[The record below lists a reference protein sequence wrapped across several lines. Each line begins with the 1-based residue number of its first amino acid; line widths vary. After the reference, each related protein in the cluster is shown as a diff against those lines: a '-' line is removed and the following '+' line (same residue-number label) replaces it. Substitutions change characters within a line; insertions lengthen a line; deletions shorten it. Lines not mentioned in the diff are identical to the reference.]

1 MTVKQLP
8 DSSTLFEIFSN
19 STNLAQ
25 MLVVGTLMSASLSII
40 AAPAHAVAL
49 NGGQVAFT
57 GETTGFL
64 ESQNAV
70 PLNSFNVTF
79 NFNPEPA
86 PGAAS
91 NATVSSA
98 SAPFNTYF
106 NQNPNGSGS
115 YPLNPRTQTVAFNY
129 ASGNNS
135 SFSYT
140 LGSNLV
146 FAFAN
151 SVTLTIREGSTLV
164 GSKFVGPSGSGVNLS
179 TNNPSGSFYSQ
190 GGINTNL
197 NALSFTLNDITAGS
211 TGGYSILASTVEPV
225 TASVPEP
232 FTIVGTILGGT
243 AAMRMRKKLAAA
255 AKN

>member
-1 MTVKQLP
+1 MKVKQLP
-8 DSSTLFEIFSN
+8 DLSTLFEIFSK
-19 STNLAQ
+19 STSLAQ
-25 MLVVGTLMSASLSII
+25 MLVVGTLAMGASVGIPV
-40 AAPAHAVAL
+40 APAHAVAL
-49 NGGQVAFT
+49 NGGQVVFT

-64 ESQNAV
+64 ELQNAV

-98 SAPFNTYF
+98 STPFTTYF

-129 ASGNNS
+129 FSGDNDG
-135 SFSYT
+135 FTYK
-140 LGSNLV
+140 LGSDLV
-146 FAFAN
+146 FAFEN
-151 SVTLTIREGSTLV
+151 SVTLTMKEGTRFV
-164 GSKFVGPSGSGVNLS
+164 GSNSGTGVSLANNSPSGA
-179 TNNPSGSFYSQ
+179 FYSQ
-190 GGINTNL
+190 GGMNTSVE
-197 NALSFTLNDITAGS
+197 ALSFTLNDITSGS

-232 FTIVGTILGGT
+232 LTIVGTILGGT
-243 AAMRMRKKLAAA
+243 AAIRIRKKLADT
-255 AKN
+255 AKK

>member
-1 MTVKQLP
+1 MKVKQLP
-8 DSSTLFEIFSN
+8 DLSTLFEIFSK

-25 MLVVGTLMSASLSII
+25 MLVVGTLAMSASVGIP

-64 ESQNAV
+64 ELQNAV
-70 PLNSFNVTF
+70 PLNSFGVTF
-79 NFNPEPA
+79 NFNPEPP

-106 NQNPNGSGS
+106 NQNPNGSGTYS
-115 YPLNPRTQTVAFNY
+115 LNPQTQTVAFNY
-129 ASGNNS
+129 DSGNNS
-135 SFSYT
+135 LFSYK
-140 LGSNLV
+140 LGSDLV

-151 SVTLTIREGSTLV
+151 SVTLTIKQGSTFV
-164 GSKFVGPSGSGVNLS
+164 GSNSGSGVSLS
-179 TNNPSGSFYSQ
+179 TNSPFGSFYSQ
-190 GGINTNL
+190 GGINTTVQ
-197 NALSFTLNDITAGS
+197 ALSFTLNDITAGS

-232 FTIVGTILGGT
+232 LTIVGTILGGT
-243 AAMRMRKKLAAA
+243 AAVRIRRKLTDA
-255 AKN
+255 AKK